1 MVPMGNYP
9 PAVTAVLFS
18 ALVAVVGML
27 HSMRTTNGSARGLL
41 IVWVAYF
48 MLTVLPTYLLLRF
61 GLFLPTIV
69 LVVIVAEALIRGDN
83 KAEVE
88 GFYPGFI
95 VITPVILLLLCL
107 FAGIEIVLRSLV

>member
-18 ALVAVVGML
+18 VLVGIVGTF
-27 HSMRTTNGSARGLL
+27 HATRATSGSVRGLL
-41 IVWVAYF
+41 VVWVAYF

-61 GLFLPTIV
+61 GLFLPTIA
-69 LVVIVAEALIRGDN
+69 LVVIVAEALIRGDDGT
-83 KAEVE
+83 EVE